1 MSSCKTPLMSKSGG
15 AIGNVTDT
23 NVLVE
28 MAMGY
33 ARSRALCAAAR
44 LEIADY
50 FEGGEKT
57 VAQLALACKADEV
70 SLYRLLRALASFG
83 IVSETASSRFVLTPL
98 GAPLRKGAPDSV
110 WAAIIFWADLLAD
123 QWSYLTECVQTG
135 QSAARIIDH
144 KQAVSRWSSDPSAPA
159 IFRAVMGTA
168 PAEDYMPIARAWDFS
183 KYGSV
188 ADLGGG
194 GGGLISAVLKAFPN
208 VRGILVDRPESIAR
222 AQVRF
227 QSEELA
233 GRCQLLAS
241 DLCDSVPAGA
251 DIYILKHVLHGYRDE
266 AAVGILRNCRCVVPP
281 AGRLLIIEFVLP
293 ETVSHPD
300 AQLERRLMSDLNML
314 VVTGGKERTAREWQ
328 ALLKSSGFECQGM
341 FPVPGEAITI
351 IEAVGTSG

>member
-1 MSSCKTPLMSKSGG
+1 MSKSGG
-15 AIGNVTDT
+15 TIGSVTDT

-44 LEIADY
+44 LEIADR

-57 VAQLALACKADEV
+57 ISELALACESDEA

-83 IVSETASSRFVLTPL
+83 IVSETAASRFILTPL
-98 GAPLRKGAPDSV
+98 GAPLRKGAPNSV
-110 WAAIIFWADLLAD
+110 WAPIIFWADLLAD

-135 QSAARIIDH
+135 ESATRIMEK
-144 KQAVSRWSSDPSAPA
+144 KQVVSRWSSDPDAPA

-194 GGGLISAVLKAFPN
+194 GGGLISAVIKAFPN

-227 QSEELA
+227 QSNQLA
-233 GRCQLLAS
+233 SRCQLMAT

-251 DIYILKHVLHGYRDE
+251 DIYILKHVLHGYSDE
-266 AAVGILRNCRCVVPP
+266 SAIGILRNCRSVVPP
-281 AGRLLIIEFVLP
+281 AGRVLIIEFVLP
-293 ETVSHPD
+293 ETVNQADSR
-300 AQLERRLMSDLNML
+300 LESRLMSDLNML

-328 ALLKSSGFECQGM
+328 TLLKRSGFERQAIL
-341 FPVPGEAITI
+341 PVPGDTVAI
-351 IEAVGTSG
+351 IEAAPNSETDT

>member
-1 MSSCKTPLMSKSGG
+1 MNKSSG
-15 AIGNVTDT
+15 AIGNVADN

-44 LEIADY
+44 LEIADR
-50 FEGGEKT
+50 FDGGEKT
-57 VAQLALACKADEV
+57 LAQLALACGADEA

-83 IVSETASSRFVLTPL
+83 ILSETAPSRFVLTPL

-123 QWSYLTECVQTG
+123 QWAYLTECVQTG
-135 QSAARIIDH
+135 QSAARIMEQKH
-144 KQAVSRWSSDPSAPA
+144 LVSRWSSDPNASA

-168 PAEDYMPIARAWDFS
+168 PSENYMRIARAWDFS
-183 KYGSV
+183 NYGCV

-194 GGGLISAVLKAFPN
+194 GGALIAAILEAFPN

-222 AQVRF
+222 AQARF
-227 QSEELA
+227 QSAELA

-241 DLCDSVPAGA
+241 DLGNCVPASA
-251 DIYILKHVLHGYRDE
+251 DIYILKHVLHGFTDE
-266 AAVGILRNCRCVVPP
+266 AALGVLRHCRRVVPQ

-293 ETVSHPD
+293 ETVNRPD
-300 AQLERRLMSDLNML
+300 PRLESRLMSDLNMM
-314 VVTGGKERTAREWQ
+314 VVTGGKERTEQQWR
-328 ALLKSSGFECQGM
+328 ALLKSSGFECQAIV
-341 FPVPGEAITI
+341 PVPGETVAI
-351 IEAVGTSG
+351 IEAVSNTGDVNIR

>member
-1 MSSCKTPLMSKSGG
+1 MSKSGST
-15 AIGNVTDT
+15 IGSVTHS
-23 NVLVE
+23 NALVE

-44 LEIADY
+44 LEIADC
-50 FEGGEKT
+50 FEDGEKSVT
-57 VAQLALACKADEV
+57 QLAVACRADEA

-83 IVSETASSRFVLTPL
+83 IVCETASSRFVLTPL

-110 WAAIIFWADLLAD
+110 WAAVIFWADLLAD
-123 QWSYLTECVQTG
+123 QWSHLTECVQTG
-135 QSAARIIDH
+135 QSAARILEDRH
-144 KQAVSRWSSDPSAPA
+144 VVSRWASDPNAPA

-168 PAEDYMPIARAWDFS
+168 PAEDYLPIARAWDFS
-183 KYGSV
+183 KCGSV

-222 AQVRF
+222 AQARF
-227 QSEELA
+227 QSPELE
-233 GRCQLLAS
+233 GRCELLAS

-266 AAVGILRNCRCVVPP
+266 AAAGILRNCRCVVPQ

-300 AQLERRLMSDLNML
+300 AQLESRLMSDLNML
-314 VVTGGKERTAREWQ
+314 VVTGGKERTAQEWQ
-328 ALLKSSGFECQGM
+328 ALLKNSGFECQAF
-341 FPVPGEAITI
+341 FPVAGEAMTI
-351 IEAVGTSG
+351 IEAVANPETNK